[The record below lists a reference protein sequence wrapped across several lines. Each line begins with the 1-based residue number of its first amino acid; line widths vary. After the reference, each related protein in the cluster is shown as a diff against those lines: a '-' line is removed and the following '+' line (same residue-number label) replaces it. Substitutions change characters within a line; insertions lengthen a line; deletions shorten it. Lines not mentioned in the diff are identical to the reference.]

1 MQQSGVRP
9 ALSHLQAKFDGG
21 VLKIDI
27 PKKELKE
34 DEKRNKINVE

>member
-1 MQQSGVRP
+1 MRP
-9 ALSHLQAKFDGG
+9 ALSHLQAKFDDG